1 MIGSKAYKYTEAI
14 IFIASILAKR
24 YWLFFCHLYAIVCY
38 DNDVFVLYKSYATV
52 PQVSASSHKRPRKLW
67 WLIGLILFALFA
79 VLQMPAAWLLEKY
92 APESP
97 YVQHVSGNLWQ
108 GSAIWQIPLSSTPL
122 TGAAEWSWQPWY
134 LLLGKLGAEVSI
146 NSEQTRLNGQ
156 VKVGL
161 SSWEVNDMSGKIAPE
176 TLGSVVDWQLP
187 NTPIQVNN
195 VSLKRQSDSSAADKD
210 LGKNPS
216 GFSQADGQ
224 LTWVGGEVG
233 YPSGGKVFYI
243 TIPAMRAELSA
254 EQKNNKKLLHINLV
268 NNQDKRLGDLY
279 IDGDNMLDVSLTQRL
294 LENMPEYKGQA
305 PQDTPVVSVRQPLMN
320 GLGAR

>member
-1 MIGSKAYKYTEAI
+1 M
-14 IFIASILAKR
+14 
-24 YWLFFCHLYAIVCY
+24 
-38 DNDVFVLYKSYATV
+38 
-52 PQVSASSHKRPRKLW
+52 PQVSTSSDKRPRKLW
-67 WLIGLILFALFA
+67 WLFGFILFALFA

-92 APESP
+92 APDTP

-108 GSAIWQIPLSSTPL
+108 GSAIWQLPVSATPL
-122 TGAAEWSWQPWY
+122 TGAAEWSWQPWH
-134 LLLGKLGAEVSI
+134 LLLGKLGAEVDIS
-146 NSEQTRLNGQ
+146 SEQTRLNGQ
-156 VKVGL
+156 LKVGT
-161 SSWEVNDMSGKIAPE
+161 SSWQVQNLSGKIAPE
-176 TLGSVVDWQLP
+176 TLASVVDWPLP

-195 VSLKRQSDSSAADKD
+195 VSLKRQSAANAAASNLANGSNNSDSARNAA
-210 LGKNPS
+210 
-216 GFSQADGQ
+216 GFSEASGQ

-243 TIPAMRAELSA
+243 TMPALRAELSA
-254 EQKNNKKLLHINLV
+254 EQKNNKNLLHINLV

-305 PQDTPVVSVRQPLMN
+305 PQDTPVVSVRQPLLT

>member
-1 MIGSKAYKYTEAI
+1 M
-14 IFIASILAKR
+14 
-24 YWLFFCHLYAIVCY
+24 
-38 DNDVFVLYKSYATV
+38 
-52 PQVSASSHKRPRKLW
+52 PQVSTSSYKRPRKLW
-67 WLIGLILFALFA
+67 WLFGFILFALFA

-92 APESP
+92 APDTP

-108 GSAIWQIPLSSTPL
+108 GSAIWQLPVSATPL
-122 TGAAEWSWQPWY
+122 TGAAEWSWQPWH
-134 LLLGKLGAEVSI
+134 LLLGKLGAEVDIS
-146 NSEQTRLNGQ
+146 SEQTRLNGQ
-156 VKVGL
+156 VKVGS
-161 SSWEVNDMSGKIAPE
+161 SSWQIQNMSGKIAPE
-176 TLGSVVDWQLP
+176 TLASVVDWQLP

-195 VSLKRQSDSSAADKD
+195 VSLKRQSAKNSESSSS
-210 LGKNPS
+210 GKNAA
-216 GFSQADGQ
+216 GFREASGQ

-243 TIPAMRAELSA
+243 TMPALRAELSA
-254 EQKNNKKLLHINLV
+254 EQKNNKNLLHVNLI

-305 PQDTPVVSVRQPLMN
+305 PQDTPVVSVRQPLLS

>member
-1 MIGSKAYKYTEAI
+1 M
-14 IFIASILAKR
+14 
-24 YWLFFCHLYAIVCY
+24 
-38 DNDVFVLYKSYATV
+38 
-52 PQVSASSHKRPRKLW
+52 PQVSTSSHKRPRKLW
-67 WLIGLILFALFA
+67 WLFGFVLFALFA

-92 APESP
+92 APDTP

-108 GSAIWQIPLSSTPL
+108 GSAIWQLPVSATPL
-122 TGAAEWSWQPWY
+122 TGAAEWSWQPWH
-134 LLLGKLGAEVSI
+134 LLLGKLAAEVDIS
-146 NSEQTRLNGQ
+146 SEQTRLNGQ
-156 VKVGL
+156 VKVGT
-161 SSWEVNDMSGKIAPE
+161 SSWQIQDMSGKIAPE
-176 TLGSVVDWQLP
+176 TLTSVVDWQLP

-195 VSLKRQSDSSAADKD
+195 VLLKRQFSSNAAASDSGSGSNNSSATKAA
-210 LGKNPS
+210 
-216 GFSQADGQ
+216 GFSEADGQ

-243 TIPAMRAELSA
+243 TMPALRAELSA
-254 EQKNNKKLLHINLV
+254 EQKNNKNLLHINLV

-305 PQDTPVVSVRQPLMN
+305 PQDTPVVSVRQPLLD

>member
-1 MIGSKAYKYTEAI
+1 M
-14 IFIASILAKR
+14 
-24 YWLFFCHLYAIVCY
+24 
-38 DNDVFVLYKSYATV
+38 
-52 PQVSASSHKRPRKLW
+52 PQVSTSSHKRPRKLW
-67 WLIGLILFALFA
+67 WLFGFVLFALFA

-92 APESP
+92 APDTP

-108 GSAIWQIPLSSTPL
+108 GSAIWQLPVSATPL
-122 TGAAEWSWQPWY
+122 TGAAEWSWQPWH
-134 LLLGKLGAEVSI
+134 LLLGKLGAEVDIS
-146 NSEQTRLNGQ
+146 SEQTRLNGQ
-156 VKVGL
+156 VKVGS
-161 SSWEVNDMSGKIAPE
+161 SSWQVQNMSGKIAPE
-176 TLGSVVDWQLP
+176 TLASVVDWQLP

-195 VSLKRQSDSSAADKD
+195 VSLKRQSAANAAASNSSENS
-210 LGKNPS
+210 GKNVA
-216 GFSQADGQ
+216 GFSEASGQ

-243 TIPAMRAELSA
+243 TMPALRAELSA
-254 EQKNNKKLLHINLV
+254 EQKNNKNLLHINLV

-305 PQDTPVVSVRQPLMN
+305 PQDTPVVSVRQPLLD

>member
-1 MIGSKAYKYTEAI
+1 M
-14 IFIASILAKR
+14 
-24 YWLFFCHLYAIVCY
+24 
-38 DNDVFVLYKSYATV
+38 
-52 PQVSASSHKRPRKLW
+52 PQVSTSSHKRPRKLW
-67 WLIGLILFALFA
+67 WLFGFVLFALFA

-92 APESP
+92 APDTP

-108 GSAIWQIPLSSTPL
+108 GSAIWQLPVSATPL
-122 TGAAEWSWQPWY
+122 TGAAEWSWQPWH
-134 LLLGKLGAEVSI
+134 LLLGKLGAEVDIS
-146 NSEQTRLNGQ
+146 SEQTRLNGQ
-156 VKVGL
+156 VKVGT
-161 SSWEVNDMSGKIAPE
+161 SSWQVQNMSGKIAPE
-176 TLGSVVDWQLP
+176 TLASVVDWQLP

-195 VSLKRQSDSSAADKD
+195 VSLKRQSAANATASNSSENS
-210 LGKNPS
+210 GKNVA
-216 GFSQADGQ
+216 GFSEASGQ

-243 TIPAMRAELSA
+243 TMPALRAELSA
-254 EQKNNKKLLHINLV
+254 EQKNNKNLLHINLV

-305 PQDTPVVSVRQPLMN
+305 PQDTPVVSVRQPLLD

>member
-1 MIGSKAYKYTEAI
+1 MP
-14 IFIASILAKR
+14 
-24 YWLFFCHLYAIVCY
+24 H
-38 DNDVFVLYKSYATV
+38 
-52 PQVSASSHKRPRKLW
+52 VSTSSHKRPRKLW
-67 WLIGLILFALFA
+67 WLLGFIFFALFA

-92 APESP
+92 APDTP

-108 GSAIWQIPLSSTPL
+108 GSAIWQLPVSTAPL
-122 TGAAEWSWQPWY
+122 TGAAEWSWQPWH
-134 LLLGKLGAEVSI
+134 LLLGKLGAEVDIS
-146 NSEQTRLNGQ
+146 SEQTRLNGQ
-156 VKVGL
+156 VKVGS
-161 SSWEVNDMSGKIAPE
+161 SSWQIQNMSGKIAPE
-176 TLGSVVDWQLP
+176 TLASVVDWQLP

-195 VSLKRQSDSSAADKD
+195 VSLKRQSAANPASTSSENS
-210 LGKNPS
+210 GKNVA
-216 GFSQADGQ
+216 GFSEASGQ

-243 TIPAMRAELSA
+243 TMPALRAELSA
-254 EQKNNKKLLHINLV
+254 EQKNNKNLLHINLV

-305 PQDTPVVSVRQPLMN
+305 PQDTPVVSVRQPLLD